1 MSTARRLVTTEEMFT
16 CGKCFAEGRGVQVL
30 RPDIESMLW
39 IAATRYYLG
48 RMTAD
53 VGEFCAHLIGAWKR
67 LDDHTRDVIRRS
79 VASEFE
85 RDDRARQLSADPS
98 ATLHHDRRMPL
109 GEDYDRREWER
120 VREHIGAN
128 P

>member
-1 MSTARRLVTTEEMFT
+1 MTQARHWNTI
-16 CGKCFAEGRGVQVL
+16 

-53 VGEFCAHLIGAWKR
+53 VGEFCAHLIGAWSR

-79 VASEFE
+79 VESEFE

-98 ATLHHDRRMPL
+98 ATLHHGRCLPL
-109 GEDYDRREWER
+109 GEDYDRREWEKI
-120 VREHIGAN
+120 RELWS
-128 P
+128 